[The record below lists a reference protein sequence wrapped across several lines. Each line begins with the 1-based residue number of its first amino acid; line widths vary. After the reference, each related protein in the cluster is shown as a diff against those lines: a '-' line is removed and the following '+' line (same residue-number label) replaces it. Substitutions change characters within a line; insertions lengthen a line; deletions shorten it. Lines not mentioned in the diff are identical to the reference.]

1 MHLQGFLAGSRS
13 SVVGCWDWSHRRIT
27 RPDQPWCDGREFSSS
42 CNKVRDFV
50 PLLLIHLAP
59 LKTVHGKVLFV
70 QFWLADNWVC
80 QREECGNQVIKDA
93 MVQLKI
99 GPTSRKG
106 YHRDTCVVL
115 DADNICLMSF
125 SNHHFVPSLLEVV
138 NDATVVQEIIEEL
151 LGEFAGKT
159 CVLLYCC
166 PNFTP
171 KPLSMY

>member
-1 MHLQGFLAGSRS
+1 
-13 SVVGCWDWSHRRIT
+13 
-27 RPDQPWCDGREFSSS
+27 
-42 CNKVRDFV
+42 
-50 PLLLIHLAP
+50 
-59 LKTVHGKVLFV
+59 
-70 QFWLADNWVC
+70 
-80 QREECGNQVIKDA
+80 

-115 DADNICLMSF
+115 DAANICPMSV
-125 SNHHFVPSLLEVV
+125 SNHHFVPGLLEVV
-138 NDATVVQEIIEEL
+138 NDTTVVQEIIGEP

-166 PNFTP
+166 TNFTP

>member
-1 MHLQGFLAGSRS
+1 
-13 SVVGCWDWSHRRIT
+13 
-27 RPDQPWCDGREFSSS
+27 
-42 CNKVRDFV
+42 
-50 PLLLIHLAP
+50 
-59 LKTVHGKVLFV
+59 
-70 QFWLADNWVC
+70 
-80 QREECGNQVIKDA
+80 

-115 DADNICLMSF
+115 DAANICLMSF
-125 SNHHFVPSLLEVV
+125 SNHHFVPGLLEVV